1 MSEDS
6 LMERFCIVIQ
16 YQGDNLEDSDQR
28 EKEEGSTVLL
38 AGKAEKWIPEMEIIS
53 LNSTT
58 YMFISE
64 FPSQLITKIKG
75 TVPQNSFFYI
85 VTPYCAAPG

>member
-6 LMERFCIVIQ
+6 LMEKFCIVIQ

-28 EKEEGSTVLL
+28 EKEKGNTVLL
-38 AGKAEKWIPEMEIIS
+38 AGKAEKWIPGVEIIS

-58 YMFISE
+58 YMFSSE

-75 TVPQNSFFYI
+75 TVPQNSFFYT